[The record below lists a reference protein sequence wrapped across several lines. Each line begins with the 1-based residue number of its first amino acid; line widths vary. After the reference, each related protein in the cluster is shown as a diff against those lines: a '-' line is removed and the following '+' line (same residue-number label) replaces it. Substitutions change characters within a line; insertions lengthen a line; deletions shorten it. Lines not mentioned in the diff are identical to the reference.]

1 MRIRERPILKNE
13 DVKKFLEKEKQVN
26 EKIKCFIEKI
36 QKSKLKQ
43 EVPLQHQIMLKNLC
57 ENFGNPIAK
66 MNNCVKCF
74 YENKELWIKCI
85 QFKNQKVKECKNK

>member
-36 QKSKLKQ
+36 QKSKLK
-43 EVPLQHQIMLKNLC
+43 
-57 ENFGNPIAK
+57 
-66 MNNCVKCF
+66 
-74 YENKELWIKCI
+74 
-85 QFKNQKVKECKNK
+85 